1 MTAQREKLVRDRI
14 PEILK
19 AAGKRCDVQRLDD
32 AEFGRKLDEKLAGEL
47 AEYRESGEIEE
58 LADMV
63 EVIEAILNRRGIERY
78 QFEKRRREKRNE
90 RGGFEKRLLF
100 RAP

>member
-1 MTAQREKLVRDRI
+1 MTAPRGKLVRDRI
-14 PEILK
+14 PEILT
-19 AAGKRCDVQRLDD
+19 AAGIPCDVQRLDD
-32 AEFGRKLDEKLAGEL
+32 AEFGRKLDEKLAEEL
-47 AEYRESGEIEE
+47 AEYHESGEIEE

-63 EVIEAILNRRGIERY
+63 EVIEAILKRRGIDWGRFGELRLK
-78 QFEKRRREKRNE
+78 KRDE